1 MSKHHVIVGGG
12 PVATNAIE
20 TIRQID
26 NGESRI
32 TLISDEPAHSR
43 MALPYWL
50 SGQIRREQTHSGDDA
65 YFKSHGVETRIGS
78 RVTGIDP
85 TAKSVV
91 LGDGLSLDYDDLLIA
106 TGSSP
111 ASLPVPGADLPGVQ
125 NLWSLSDTESLLVA
139 ADAAGKTPRVLMIG
153 AGFIGFIMLNAMHK
167 RGWQL
172 SVVEREAHVLPR
184 MLDSGSATIVN
195 SWLTTKGVAVH
206 CGVTV
211 TEITESDDGSK
222 KVHLD
227 NGSSLSADVVIVATG
242 IKPNTG
248 LIDGTGIAVDQAIL
262 VNDQMLTNVAD
273 IYAGGDVAQGPVLG
287 SDSAEVHSIQPT
299 AVDHGRIAGA
309 NMAGEEVHYPGS
321 LSMNILDVCG
331 LQNSSFGQWSSNT
344 SDVTTIS
351 NPSGSVYRKYLW
363 QDDELIG
370 AIFVGRPNDMGMLTD
385 PGMVKGIL
393 QTQTRLGEWKS
404 FLQENPFD
412 IRRPYVGTGVA
423 AKLAK
428 TTLLGRPSKAR
439 SFRFGNAEVK
449 SSVGP
454 AHATYVDT
462 K

>member
-50 SGQIRREQTHSGDDA
+50 SGQISRERTHTGDAA
-65 YFKSHGVETRIGS
+65 YFTSHGVETRIGS
-78 RVTGIDP
+78 RVTAIDA
-85 TAKSVV
+85 TAKSVT
-91 LGDGLSLDYDDLLIA
+91 LCDGSNLNYDDLLIA

-111 ASLPVPGADLPGVQ
+111 VGLPVPGADLPGVQ
-125 NLWSLSDTESLLVA
+125 TLWSLADTEALLTA
-139 ADAAGKTPRVLMIG
+139 ANAAGKTPRVLMIG

-172 SVVEREAHVLPR
+172 SVVERESQVLPR
-184 MLDSGSATIVN
+184 MLDDGSAEIVT
-195 SWLTTKGVAVH
+195 SWLARKGVAVH

-211 TEITESDDGSK
+211 TGITEADDGSK
-222 KVHLD
+222 SVQLD
-227 NGSSLSADVVIVATG
+227 NGTALSADVVIVATG

-248 LIDGTGIAVDQAIL
+248 LIDGTGIEVDQAIL
-262 VNDQMLTNVAD
+262 VNDRMLTNVAD
-273 IYAGGDVAQGPVLG
+273 IYCGGDVAQGPVLG
-287 SDSAEVHSIQPT
+287 SDAREVHSIQPT

-309 NMAGEEVHYPGS
+309 NMAGQVVHYPGS

-331 LQNSSFGQWSSNT
+331 LQNSSFGQWSSDT
-344 SDVTTIS
+344 TDVTVIS
-351 NPSGSVYRKYLW
+351 NPGGSVYRKYLW
-363 QDDELIG
+363 QDDALIG

-393 QTQTRLGEWKS
+393 QTQTRLGEWKA
-404 FLQENPFD
+404 FLQANPFD
-412 IRRPYVGTGVA
+412 IRRPYIGIGVA
-423 AKLAK
+423 AKLTK
-428 TTLLGRPSKAR
+428 TTLLGRPAQAR

-449 SSVGP
+449 SKSTA
-454 AHATYVDT
+454 AHATFVGT